1 MPRGA
6 GRVEESVDD
15 ALQPKNQ
22 AAELSP
28 GAGLIFCAFSR
39 FTGLGVEVEA
49 LLPLKTGTASLLIP
63 WDTLVFCRDILSAFE
78 RHVFSLWSKKYR
90 GHSNHKNKCVDLQV
104 STADKVGKKVG

>member
-28 GAGLIFCAFSR
+28 GAGLIFCAS
-39 FTGLGVEVEA
+39 GDSQAWG
-49 LLPLKTGTASLLIP
+49 
-63 WDTLVFCRDILSAFE
+63 
-78 RHVFSLWSKKYR
+78 
-90 GHSNHKNKCVDLQV
+90 
-104 STADKVGKKVG
+104 